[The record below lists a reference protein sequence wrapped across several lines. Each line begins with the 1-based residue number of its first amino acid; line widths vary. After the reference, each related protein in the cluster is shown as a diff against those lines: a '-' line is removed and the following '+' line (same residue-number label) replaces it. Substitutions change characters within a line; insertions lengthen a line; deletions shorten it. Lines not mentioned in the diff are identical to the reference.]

1 MKIILQILIALLPFV
16 SIAQTKLPFN
26 KNKSTI
32 TYAMNHIMH
41 AWDGTS
47 NQLNGLVQLNAN
59 GQIEKVAMIAKV
71 SSFDSKSSNR
81 DAHMLEVVESLKY
94 PNISFQ
100 STSVTET
107 AKDKLLVKGMLEF
120 HGIKKETTFE
130 AISKKKEKETVVS
143 GNFIFLL
150 EDFKIERP
158 SFMLTK
164 VDNEVKVKFEIAF

>member
-1 MKIILQILIALLPFV
+1 MKNLVYILIAILPLW
-16 SIAQTKLPFN
+16 SISQTKIPFN
-26 KNKSTI
+26 KNKSSI

-41 AWDGTS
+41 AWEGTS

-59 GQIEKVAMIAKV
+59 GQIEKVAMITKV

-81 DAHMLEVVESLKY
+81 DAHMLEVVESLKF

-100 STSVTET
+100 TTTVTET
-107 AKDKLLVKGMLEF
+107 AKDKLLVKGLLEF
-120 HGIKKETTFE
+120 HGIKKE
-130 AISKKKEKETVVS
+130 ISFDAVSRKKEKETIVS

-164 VDNEVKVKFEIAF
+164 VDNEVKVSFEITF

>member
-1 MKIILQILIALLPFV
+1 MKIILQILVASPPIL

-71 SSFDSKSSNR
+71 SSFDSK
-81 DAHMLEVVESLKY
+81 A
-94 PNISFQ
+94 P
-100 STSVTET
+100 T
-107 AKDKLLVKGMLEF
+107 GMR
-120 HGIKKETTFE
+120 TC
-130 AISKKKEKETVVS
+130 SK
-143 GNFIFLL
+143 
-150 EDFKIERP
+150 
-158 SFMLTK
+158 
-164 VDNEVKVKFEIAF
+164 

>member
-1 MKIILQILIALLPFV
+1 MKIILQILIALLPLV

-41 AWDGTS
+41 AWEGTS

-120 HGIKKETTFE
+120 HEIKKETSFE
-130 AISKKKEKETVVS
+130 ATSRKKDKETTVS

-164 VDNEVKVKFEIAF
+164 VDNEVKVNFEITF

>member
-1 MKIILQILIALLPFV
+1 MKIILQILVASLPIL

-59 GQIEKVAMIAKV
+59 GQIEKVAMITKV

-107 AKDKLLVKGMLEF
+107 SKDKLLVKGILDF
-120 HGIKKETTFE
+120 HGVKKETSFE
-130 AISKKKEKETVVS
+130 AISKKKDKETIVS

-164 VDNEVKVKFEIAF
+164 VDNEVKVNFAITF

>member
-1 MKIILQILIALLPFV
+1 MKKLFALIVLLPL
-16 SIAQTKLPFN
+16 IGLAQTKISIN
-26 KNKSTI
+26 KNNSSI

-41 AWDGTS
+41 AWEGTS
-47 NQLNGLVQLNAN
+47 KQLNGIVQLNGN
-59 GQIEKVAMIAKV
+59 GQLEKVAILTKV

-100 STSVTET
+100 STSISET
-107 AKDKLLVKGMLEF
+107 SKDKWMIKGILDF
-120 HGIKKETTFE
+120 HGVKKETSFE
-130 AISKKKEKETVVS
+130 ATSNKKNNQTTVV

-164 VDNEVKVKFEIAF
+164 VDNEVKVTFEIVW